1 MAEAATIP
9 PSRLSRFFQS
19 WATRSLII
27 GAVGAG
33 VDIAVTNVLVLHF
46 HFSWRM
52 GAMTG
57 LAIGGAVNFILNRF
71 LAFHEHTTDFVSPM
85 VRFAA
90 LTAVQSVI
98 HGQVVVMIRSAITD
112 VTWPSE
118 VFHWQGAMLEGAKL
132 TFAKVVADILVFS
145 LLHLVMLRY
154 VIFPK
159 KKTVASDAS

>member
-9 PSRLSRFFQS
+9 PSRLSRFFKS
-19 WATRSLII
+19 WKTRSLMI
-27 GAVGAG
+27 GAIGAG
-33 VDIAVTNVLVLHF
+33 VDIAITNVLVLHF
-46 HFSWRM
+46 HFGWRI

-57 LAIGGAVNFILNRF
+57 LVVGGAVNFIMNRF

-90 LTAVQSVI
+90 VTAVQSVI
-98 HGQVVVMIRSAITD
+98 HGQIVVMLRAALTH

-118 VFHWQGAMLEGAKL
+118 MFHWEGAMLEGAKL

-145 LLHLVMLRY
+145 VLHLVMLRY

-159 KKTVASDAS
+159 KKTAANDAT